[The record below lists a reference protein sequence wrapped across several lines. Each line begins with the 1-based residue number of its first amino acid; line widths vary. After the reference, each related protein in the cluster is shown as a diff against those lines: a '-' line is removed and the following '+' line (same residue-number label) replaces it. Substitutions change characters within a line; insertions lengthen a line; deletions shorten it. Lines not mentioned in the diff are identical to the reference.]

1 MSIRNT
7 STITKDLLQK
17 YNVLVE
23 STMDDLKLHMQR
35 IEEKMAQF
43 GERNPVATSVDV
55 DLSDEKAV
63 TEQCLDICQEAIA
76 HIKALSARISSI
88 RLASTNSDNVQVFE
102 AESQTMKTLIRNQEN
117 VLGTVNNLQNRLNTF
132 LNTPGSDRDYE
143 RSQLQADIEI
153 SKQCL
158 AVCNLGVQ
166 ASRQKVHRI
175 GEVIADGKS
184 DQVVMTTWADL
195 FEVQK
200 AVSKNE
206 SMQLVG
212 SLTAEDYR
220 LTVEKRYGS
229 RWAVPTEMTESSS
242 AKDTKTKPSQP
253 RDSLRHQAVGGA
265 EAIEQSPTSAPL
277 KKKPGANEIRKR
289 HTDER
294 S

>member
-1 MSIRNT
+1 MNSKC
-7 STITKDLLQK
+7 STITKELLQK

-43 GERNPVATSVDV
+43 GERNHGATSVDV
-55 DLSDEKAV
+55 DLNDEKAV
-63 TEQCLDICQEAIA
+63 TEQCLDICQEALA
-76 HIKALSARISSI
+76 HIKDLSARISSF
-88 RLASTNSDNVQVFE
+88 RSTVSDSDNVQVFE

-117 VLGTVNNLQNRLNTF
+117 VLGTVNILQNRLHTF
-132 LNTPGSDRDYE
+132 LSTPASDRDYE

-158 AVCNLGVQ
+158 AVCNMGVQ

-184 DQVVMTTWADL
+184 DQVVMTTWAEL

-200 AVSKNE
+200 AVSKDE

-212 SLTAEDYR
+212 SLTSDDYR
-220 LTVEKRYGS
+220 HTIEKRYGS
-229 RWAVPTEMTESSS
+229 KWAVPAEMTEP
-242 AKDTKTKPSQP
+242 AGARHVEGRLSQP
-253 RDSLRHQAVGGA
+253 REPLRHEAVGGA
-265 EAIEQSPTSAPL
+265 EVTEQSPTSAPP